1 MEQSYLEKIQ
11 IHKHNKLDGLHPG
24 TKFFVVL
31 MYMICTFVVGSVHLT
46 QYKLSLLLI
55 PWFLVVVF
63 LCAASG
69 AMEKCAKAFKTV
81 AFITIVVFLVQS
93 FIVPGGAEIVRFGFI
108 KICERGLKNAI
119 FLSFSI
125 MNIAGVFIWLFQ
137 TTSNKEITRALEE
150 SGMNHKAAYVFTS
163 SLQMI
168 DILSDNSKT
177 IMNAQRARGVET
189 EGNVLVRAKAFFP
202 TLVPLVLGAVIS
214 SEEKVLTL
222 ESRGFSAQGKKTYL
236 FNLERSGMESTV
248 KLITIILS
256 LLIIGGRI
264 ALWIL

>member
-1 MEQSYLEKIQ
+1 
-11 IHKHNKLDGLHPG
+11 
-24 TKFFVVL
+24 
-31 MYMICTFVVGSVHLT
+31 
-46 QYKLSLLLI
+46 
-55 PWFLVVVF
+55 
-63 LCAASG
+63 
-69 AMEKCAKAFKTV
+69 
-81 AFITIVVFLVQS
+81 
-93 FIVPGGAEIVRFGFI
+93 
-108 KICERGLKNAI
+108 
-119 FLSFSI
+119 
-125 MNIAGVFIWLFQ
+125 
-137 TTSNKEITRALEE
+137 
-150 SGMNHKAAYVFTS
+150 MNHKAAYVFTS

-222 ESRGFSAQGKKTYL
+222 ESRGFSVQGKKTYL